1 MHWIEIFTFIIWERF
16 GAEPN
21 ANKYEIRAH
30 LRWEFIKENKEVR
43 GKENTL
49 PTKKVRFKKND
60 NDQEKRRKG
69 IRSHTTKV
77 GFSFILVEGV
87 FLYFT
92 LLFLFSFICKYSN
105 LSVCLTVSL
114 FFLEMS
120 SSVRISCDNI
130 IKPQNNWMFLFMLC
144 IFTQNGS
151 VKTDI
156 RMKWY
161 SWKMWTLNRS
171 FWRFRLQM
179 YK

>member
-1 MHWIEIFTFIIWERF
+1 MIKKKEGRGSDPI
-16 GAEPN
+16 
-21 ANKYEIRAH
+21 
-30 LRWEFIKENKEVR
+30 LRKWVFLLSWSKA
-43 GKENTL
+43 
-49 PTKKVRFKKND
+49 F
-60 NDQEKRRKG
+60 
-69 IRSHTTKV
+69 
-77 GFSFILVEGV
+77 

-171 FWRFRLQM
+171 FWRFRLEM
-179 YK
+179 YKWSKSSTRLNRPHLSAKPCVKMTYVNNDLRI